1 MGLEGDIL
9 SVYLVFGSFE
19 TTLKVSKTRI
29 MRGLEN
35 IKLFSAT
42 A

>member
-9 SVYLVFGSFE
+9 SMYLVFGSFE
-19 TTLKVSKTRI
+19 ATLKVSKTKI